1 LNTERYKIAAC
12 GAGFAQALQHEAGLH
27 P

>member
-1 LNTERYKIAAC
+1 LNAERDKVGAC
-12 GAGFAQALQHEAGLH
+12 GAEFAQALQHEAGLH